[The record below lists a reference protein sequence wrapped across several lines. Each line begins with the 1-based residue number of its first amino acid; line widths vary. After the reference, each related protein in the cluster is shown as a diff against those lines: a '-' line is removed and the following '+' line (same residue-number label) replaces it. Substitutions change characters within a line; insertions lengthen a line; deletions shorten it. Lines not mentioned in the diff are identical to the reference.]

1 MRLNTV
7 IELREHFFIA
17 VYPPFEVEGWITEH
31 VVKEDTRLIESDIP
45 IDDIG
50 IGI

>member
-1 MRLNTV
+1 MRLDTV

-17 VYPPFEVEGWITEH
+17 VHPPFEVEGWITEH
-31 VVKEDTRLIESDIP
+31 VVKEDTRLIESNIP